1 MGVVGGESPPG
12 ARSPCCHVTT
22 TSQRLPNETG
32 EGGTP
37 GRAQGGENQ
46 HPQRGGPRLRDGR
59 GERKEGGAEGRGRY
73 RQTEARYGQARG
85 GAGQG

>member
-32 EGGTP
+32 KGS
-37 GRAQGGENQ
+37 GRRESAPPAGC
-46 HPQRGGPRLRDGR
+46 PRLRNGR

-73 RQTEARYGQARG
+73 RQTEARYGGEGPGGQARG

>member
-1 MGVVGGESPPG
+1 MRP
-12 ARSPCCHVTT
+12 A
-22 TSQRLPNETG
+22 
-32 EGGTP
+32 
-37 GRAQGGENQ
+37 RAQGGENQ

-73 RQTEARYGQARG
+73 RQTEARYGGEGRGGQARG